1 MQSQATAQDTSKEA
15 PRTPA
20 LRARYEIDPA
30 HASAQFRV
38 RHLMVSYVRGELG
51 PVSGYALID
60 ADDMKRSEVFA
71 SIDATGISTR
81 DAGRDE
87 HLRSADFLDVARHPT
102 VTFRSTEIVSGTD
115 GRLEVVGELTIRGT
129 TRRVPLEVELSDEI
143 RDPWGNAKR
152 GVSAAGRVS
161 RRDFDVN
168 WNAAMEAGGLV
179 VGDTVE
185 ITLDLELVRKSE

>member
-1 MQSQATAQDTSKEA
+1 
-15 PRTPA
+15 
-20 LRARYEIDPA
+20 
-30 HASAQFRV
+30 
-38 RHLMVSYVRGELG
+38 MVSYVRGELG